1 MKGEAYARAITE
13 ATHLAALQH
22 PNIVS
27 VYDLGMDDRGP
38 YVVME
43 LIEGETLEAVAN
55 SIEQPF
61 IIEARLREFDA
72 LYERLGGTRRALAGA
87 A

>member
-1 MKGEAYARAITE
+1 MKLIAQKRIKPDESVVIAITGNGYK
-13 ATHLAALQH
+13 T
-22 PNIVS
+22 V
-27 VYDLGMDDRGP
+27 
-38 YVVME
+38 
-43 LIEGETLEAVAN
+43 EAVAQ